1 MAEFMLLLHE
11 STTAVPEMSP
21 EEMQAII
28 GKYQAW
34 NDSLEAA
41 GKLVGSA
48 KLADEGGKVLS
59 GSNAEPR
66 VIDGP
71 YSETKEIVGGYFTV
85 RAADYDEAVEIAR
98 ECPHLDFGG
107 RIEIRR
113 IDELE

>member
-11 STTAVPEMSP
+11 STTAASEMSP
-21 EEMQAII
+21 EEIQAII
-28 GKYQAW
+28 AKYQAW
-34 NDSLEAA
+34 NDSLAEA
-41 GKLVGSA
+41 GKLVGGA
-48 KLADEGGKVLS
+48 KLADEGGKILT
-59 GSNAEPR
+59 GSNAAPR

-98 ECPHLDFGG
+98 GCPHLDFGG

-113 IDELE
+113 IDELD